1 MNGNFISVYKYLL
14 PEKMEVKE
22 EPSFYIYPYGS
33 VYKVVNSTPGVYS
46 IGFKI
51 NANEFLPYV
60 GSS

>member
-1 MNGNFISVYKYLL
+1 
-14 PEKMEVKE
+14 MEVKE

>member
-1 MNGNFISVYKYLL
+1 
-14 PEKMEVKE
+14 MEVKE
-22 EPSFYIYPYGS
+22 EPSFHIYPYGS

-60 GSS
+60 GST